1 MKEKF
6 LSVLYR
12 INIVILIF
20 AFIFGLYKV
29 AINFINHTSHL
40 LSWLTFVSGLLGL
53 FLVCFQIREQQNEHQ
68 ANLKIYATLKRP
80 LFSTKDSLDIQ
91 GLILHIIPVN
101 IGLVS
106 GSYRMLGICKETDW
120 KKYLLPELKKIKKGK
135 IANYGIFS
143 EKMFYD
149 FKDIISK
156 ESTYLKE
163 DPKDIN
169 DLTGTELLFPKNR
182 EVFKLVQ
189 PKGVGDIKDFKME
202 SIQKTLKLEN
212 YIPVK
217 LVIVYLDPRFVPYIA
232 KIKVTPTNAILEI

>member
-106 GSYRMLGICKETDW
+106 GSYRMLGICKETD
-120 KKYLLPELKKIKKGK
+120 
-135 IANYGIFS
+135 
-143 EKMFYD
+143 
-149 FKDIISK
+149 
-156 ESTYLKE
+156 
-163 DPKDIN
+163 
-169 DLTGTELLFPKNR
+169 
-182 EVFKLVQ
+182 
-189 PKGVGDIKDFKME
+189 
-202 SIQKTLKLEN
+202 
-212 YIPVK
+212 
-217 LVIVYLDPRFVPYIA
+217 
-232 KIKVTPTNAILEI
+232 